1 MNSEFIAMLD
11 YLEREKGIKREILI
25 EAISSALVAASKKSF
40 SCSREV
46 RIDINPKSGAIRAF
60 AKPLVVETVTNAQEE
75 ISVAKARLINK
86 EAQVGDEVEI
96 EVTPRDFGRIA
107 AQTARQAIAQRI
119 RQIEKE
125 MIYEEFKDRAGEIV
139 SGTIRRFDR
148 SDVILD
154 LGKFE
159 GIMPSRERVNTE
171 EYNIGDRIRAYVVAV
186 ENGPRG
192 PEVILSRSH
201 PNFIR
206 RLFEIEVSEI
216 ADHTVE
222 LRSIAREAG
231 FRTKVA
237 VHSSNEKV
245 DPVGACVGMRGARVK
260 NIVRELNNEKVD
272 IIRWYEDPKEFARE
286 ALKPARIRAIEV
298 DEASH
303 TLHVSIDKE
312 DLALAIGKRGQNAR
326 LTSRLTGWEIDIQE
340 DRSAAEAF
348 EQQMG
353 GAASQLAKSLGISD
367 EEAKSLASGGM
378 NSIDVIITAEA
389 TDIDGVLGCG
399 LEKAEAILTA
409 AKNQVAEKGV
419 PAAS

>member
-1 MNSEFIAMLD
+1 
-11 YLEREKGIKREILI
+11 
-25 EAISSALVAASKKSF
+25 
-40 SCSREV
+40 
-46 RIDINPKSGAIRAF
+46 
-60 AKPLVVETVTNAQEE
+60 
-75 ISVAKARLINK
+75 
-86 EAQVGDEVEI
+86 
-96 EVTPRDFGRIA
+96 RDFGRIA

-139 SGTIRRFDR
+139 SGTVRRFDR
-148 SDVILD
+148 SDVVLD

-159 GIMPSRERVNTE
+159 GIMPSRERVSTE

-192 PEVILSRSH
+192 PEIILSRSH

-206 RLFEIEVSEI
+206 RLFEMEVSEI

-272 IIRWYEDPKEFARE
+272 ILRWHEDPKEFARE
-286 ALKPARIRAIEV
+286 ALKPARVRNIEV
-298 DEASH
+298 DEAAH
-303 TLHVSIDKE
+303 TLRISIDKE

-348 EQQMG
+348 EQQLG
-353 GAASQLAKSLGISD
+353 GAAHQLATALGISE
-367 EEAKSLASGGM
+367 EEAKTLAAGGM
-378 NSIDVIITAEA
+378 NSVDVVVTAEA
-389 TDIDGVLGCG
+389 SDIDGVLGCG
-399 LEKAEAILTA
+399 PEKAETILAA
-409 AKNQVAEKGV
+409 AKNQLAGKAQ
-419 PAAS
+419 PAA

>member
-60 AKPLVVETVTNAQEE
+60 AKPLVVETVLNPQEE
-75 ISVAKARLINK
+75 ISLSKAKLINK
-86 EAQVGDEVEI
+86 DVQTGDEVEI

-139 SGTIRRFDR
+139 NGTVRRFDR
-148 SDVILD
+148 SDVIID
-154 LGKFE
+154 LGTFE
-159 GIMPSRERVNTE
+159 GIMPSRERVGTE
-171 EYNIGDRIRAYVVAV
+171 EYNIGDRLRVYVVAV

-192 PEVILSRSH
+192 PEIILSRSH

-216 ADHTVE
+216 ADRTVE

-272 IIRWYEDPKEFARE
+272 IIRWHEDPKEFARE
-286 ALKPARIRAIEV
+286 ALKPARIRSIEV
-298 DEASH
+298 DESSH
-303 TLHVSIDKE
+303 TLRISIDKE

-340 DRSAAEAF
+340 DRSAAQAF

-353 GAASQLAKSLGISD
+353 GAAHQLATILGIQE
-367 EEAKSLASGGM
+367 EEAKTLAAGGM
-378 NSIDVIITAEA
+378 NSIDVIVTASA
-389 TDIDGVLGCG
+389 SDIDEVLGCG
-399 LEKAEAILTA
+399 LVKAEAILA
-409 AKNQVAEKGV
+409 AASGTSANQGV